1 METMVLVV
9 QPYCVSTGLHTYI
22 CTTMYLYT
30 FLWAPKLR
38 NMTKSCQMEVLP
50 QDSEVYSLFRAGGTH
65 DGVIGVIPIFA
76 RIIGKNITLL
86 RYHQNY
92 TDPSGLGTLKIV
104 AVFTPTAPKENK
116 TCTEQEILRCL

>member
-1 METMVLVV
+1 
-9 QPYCVSTGLHTYI
+9 
-22 CTTMYLYT
+22 MYLYT

-76 RIIGKNITLL
+76 RIIGKKHNNFIEISPKLHRPFRT
-86 RYHQNY
+86 RNSENCGRFH
-92 TDPSGLGTLKIV
+92 THGT
-104 AVFTPTAPKENK
+104 
-116 TCTEQEILRCL
+116 